1 MKTYFEN
8 GRARAQSEIMS
19 KNKEINAVLSHY
31 EKMREKLGSLINQTI
46 EEFVRIESKN
56 IKTKKRF

>member
-8 GRARAQSEIMS
+8 GRAKAQSEIMS
-19 KNKEINAVLSHY
+19 KYKVINAVLSHY

>member
-1 MKTYFEN
+1 MK
-8 GRARAQSEIMS
+8 SEIMS
-19 KNKEINAVLSHY
+19 KYKVINAVLSHY